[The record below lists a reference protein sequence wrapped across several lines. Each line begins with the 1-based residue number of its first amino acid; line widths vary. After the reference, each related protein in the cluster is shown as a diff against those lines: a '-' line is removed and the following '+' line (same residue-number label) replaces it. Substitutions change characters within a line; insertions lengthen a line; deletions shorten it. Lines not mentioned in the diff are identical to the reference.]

1 MKYYLI
7 VGERSGDL
15 HASNLMKALQQIDK
29 EADFRFFGGEQMQAI
44 GGTLVKHY
52 QEMAVM
58 GFWEVIKN
66 IAKIASLLKFC
77 KKDILAYQPD
87 VVVLVD
93 FAGFNMRIAKFC
105 KQNHI
110 KNFYYISP
118 KIWAWNTKRAWKIKK
133 NVDKMFVI
141 FPFEKDFYRQ
151 FDYEVDFVGN
161 PLLDA
166 IRSFEKDENF
176 FEKNELLPQKPIIAL
191 LPGSRRAEVENML
204 ALMLQIKSYFSDFQW
219 VVAGVDNL
227 PKTLYQDCQTFG
239 VKVIYNQT
247 YNLLAYAH
255 SAVVTSGTATLE
267 TALFEVPQVVCYKTS
282 NFSYQ
287 IAKRLIKVPFIS
299 LVNLVMNKK
308 VVTEL
313 IQNDLNE
320 QNLKDELTKII
331 DGSKREEILK
341 DYRVLKEIMGT
352 AGASQVAAEKMFAYL
367 NKSA

>member
-1 MKYYLI
+1 MKYYLV

-15 HASNLMKALQQIDK
+15 HASNLMRAIAKLDTKA
-29 EADFRFFGGEQMQAI
+29 EFRFFGGEQMQAV

-58 GFWEVIKN
+58 GFWEVVKN
-66 IAKIASLLKFC
+66 LRKIAALLKFC

-93 FAGFNMRIAKFC
+93 FAGFNMRLAKFC
-105 KQNHI
+105 KRNQI

-118 KIWAWNTKRAWKIKK
+118 KVWAWNTKRALKIKQ

-141 FPFEKDFYRQ
+141 FPFEKDFYKQ
-151 FDYEVDFVGN
+151 FGYEVDFVGN
-161 PLLDA
+161 PILDA
-166 IRSFEKDENF
+166 IAAFKKNPDF
-176 FEKNELLPQKPIIAL
+176 FEKNQLQAESPLIAL

-204 ALMLQIKSYFSDFQW
+204 SLMLQIKSFFSEYQW

-227 PKTLYQDCQTFG
+227 PKSLYEPCERQG
-239 VKVIYNQT
+239 VKVIYSQT
-247 YNLLAYAH
+247 YDLLAHAH

-267 TALFEVPQVVCYKTS
+267 TALFGVPQVVCYKTS
-282 NFSYQ
+282 FFSYQ

-313 IQNDLNE
+313 IQNELNE
-320 QNLKDELTKII
+320 TNLKNELEKII
-331 DGSKREEILK
+331 SGESRKQMLE
-341 DYRVLKEIMGT
+341 DYQLLKEKMGT
-352 AGASQVAAEKMFAYL
+352 SGASELAAERILSYL
-367 NKSA
+367 NAYK

>member
-7 VGERSGDL
+7 VGERSGDM
-15 HASNLMKALQQIDK
+15 HASNLMHALQQIDK
-29 EADFRFFGGEQMQAI
+29 EAEFRFFGGEQMQAV

-66 IAKIASLLKFC
+66 LSKIASLLKFC

-87 VVVLVD
+87 VVILVD
-93 FAGFNMRIAKFC
+93 FAGFNMRIAKFS
-105 KQNHI
+105 KKNHI

-118 KIWAWNTKRAWKIKK
+118 KVWAWNTKRAWKIKK

-141 FPFEKDFYRQ
+141 FPFEKEFYKQ
-151 FDYEVDFVGN
+151 FGYEVDFVGN

-166 IRSFEKDENF
+166 IGSFERNPNF
-176 FEKNELLPQKPIIAL
+176 FEQNDLSNEKPIIAL
-191 LPGSRRAEVENML
+191 LPGSRRAEVKNML
-204 ALMLQIKSYFSDFQW
+204 ALMLKIKNYFPDFQW
-219 VVAGVDNL
+219 IVAGVDNL
-227 PKTLYQDCQTFG
+227 PKNLYQNCESAG
-239 VKVIYNQT
+239 VKVLYNQT
-247 YNLLAYAH
+247 YDLLAVAH

-267 TALFEVPQVVCYKTS
+267 TALFSVPQVVCYKTS

-320 QNLKDELTKII
+320 QNLRNDLLKVVE
-331 DGSKREEILK
+331 GAERERILE
-341 DYRVLKEIMGT
+341 DYRVLQEKMGT
-352 AGASQVAAEKMFAYL
+352 AGASEVAAKKMFAYL
-367 NKSA
+367 TEPT